1 MLRRTKRGWRGGE
14 RLFRLFSENCALIEN
29 GGLRPPWIPCQL
41 PTGPSM
47 IAQAD
52 DTNTPAVTKV
62 SAAAARSRIGV
73 RGRLFLA
80 FSVVA
85 GLAVAL
91 AALAIL
97 SFTEMGGVLEQITSE
112 RLPPITA
119 ALQLARTSENIV

>member
-1 MLRRTKRGWRGGE
+1 
-14 RLFRLFSENCALIEN
+14 
-29 GGLRPPWIPCQL
+29 
-41 PTGPSM
+41 M
-47 IAQAD
+47 IAQENETALALR
-52 DTNTPAVTKV
+52 PV
-62 SAAAARSRIGV
+62 AAARSRIGV

-80 FSVVA
+80 FSAIA

-119 ALQLARTSENIV
+119 ALQLARTSENIVALGPAIAGASDKEQLAARVAQLAEQKEHVQTLLARL